1 MSVLS
6 IFLGGRRRGDLR
18 ILCRAWYW
26 ITSRKR
32 VWSRKTPSTSSKQQ
46 GQTMPALE
54 MSSFSSKYS
63 LFRSPWVDI
72 KRRGR
77 RGNSIIYHV
86 WGTVGGAVFTWIAEG
101 MCAWSV
107 NIIFD
112 LLILSHCFYFRMK
125 QRKRALFDRC
135 MIDSAR
141 REMIYGVLSLLEI
154 YCLGGWTAANV
165 CITLTGWWKPPKVPP
180 RAMSSIRLNGSS
192 VIDIKWVVLDQ
203 QSWVYRQL

>member
-1 MSVLS
+1 MDTNV
-6 IFLGGRRRGDLR
+6 G
-18 ILCRAWYW
+18 LCRSWYW

-72 KRRGR
+72 KGRGR

-154 YCLGGWTAANV
+154 YCLGGWTAASV
-165 CITLTGWWKPPKVPP
+165 CITLTGCEIIQKYIPK
-180 RAMSSIRLNGSS
+180 
-192 VIDIKWVVLDQ
+192 
-203 QSWVYRQL
+203 QSHPSDSTDLSLLVSYELFWTSNPDF